1 MKAAGDGNKIK
12 TLLESKVKEIPD
24 VNPFIVLLESKTD
37 KEDEK
42 YEKQCIK
49 LYQEYEEAAAREQQ
63 REANSKS
70 ARIAK
75 KLEQMRLTNDLIE
88 KIKYRNEKR

>member
-1 MKAAGDGNKIK
+1 METVYQKYKPAHE
-12 TLLESKVKEIPD
+12 LLIEYYTYDDLRRIMRDEWKE
-24 VNPFIVLLESKTD
+24 
-37 KEDEK
+37 EDEK
-42 YEKQCIK
+42 YERQCIK

>member
-1 MKAAGDGNKIK
+1 METVYQKYKPAHE
-12 TLLESKVKEIPD
+12 LLIEYYTYDDLRRIMRDEWKE
-24 VNPFIVLLESKTD
+24 
-37 KEDEK
+37 EDEK

-49 LYQEYEEAAAREQQ
+49 LYKEYEEAAAREKQ
-63 REANSKS
+63 REENSKS